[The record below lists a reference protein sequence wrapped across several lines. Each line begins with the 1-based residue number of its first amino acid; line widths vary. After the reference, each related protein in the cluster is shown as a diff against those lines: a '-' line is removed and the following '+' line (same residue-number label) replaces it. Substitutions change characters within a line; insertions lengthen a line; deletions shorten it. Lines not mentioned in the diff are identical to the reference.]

1 MNTDILEYRKKL
13 RKKLSEARYEHS
25 LSVSYTCVC
34 LAMRYGYPL
43 DKAEVAGLLHDCAK
57 CYADSEFVHKCAKH
71 GILLTEE
78 EKKAPSVIHAKYGAW
93 MAREKYGIHDE
104 EILSAIACHTTG
116 KPDMGLLDKI
126 LYVADYIEIRRD
138 KAANLPEMRRLAFT
152 DLDEAVYQITRG
164 TLTYLESRNMPI
176 DSMTRRTYE
185 YLNERRQK
193 HE

>member
-1 MNTDILEYRKKL
+1 MKTI
-13 RKKLSEARYEHS
+13 
-25 LSVSYTCVC
+25 CVC

-71 GILLTEE
+71 GLLLTEE

>member
-1 MNTDILEYRKKL
+1 M
-13 RKKLSEARYEHS
+13 
-25 LSVSYTCVC
+25 
-34 LAMRYGYPL
+34 
-43 DKAEVAGLLHDCAK
+43 
-57 CYADSEFVHKCAKH
+57 
-71 GILLTEE
+71 
-78 EKKAPSVIHAKYGAW
+78 
-93 MAREKYGIHDE
+93 
-104 EILSAIACHTTG
+104 SAIACHTTG

-138 KAANLPEMRRLAFT
+138 KAANLPEMRRLAFA